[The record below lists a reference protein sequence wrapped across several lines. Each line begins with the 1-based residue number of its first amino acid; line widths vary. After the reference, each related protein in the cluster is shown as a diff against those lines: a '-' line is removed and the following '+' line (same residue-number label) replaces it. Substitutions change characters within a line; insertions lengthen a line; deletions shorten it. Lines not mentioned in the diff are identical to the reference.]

1 MQSERGQRDPRPRR
15 ERKACSAVRGGRGSQ
30 AMRRES
36 HEQDCKPGEAP
47 EGRGGQQQ
55 PALQKR
61 PLAEGGADR
70 EPAQGPFIQL
80 RVTGREPGPSR
91 CRRQKRSDSQAPRRK
106 GVQPDQHGNCREGKA
121 TLREGRTD
129 AESSDKRR
137 SGRGAERTRG
147 WPGEGRTE
155 ERKGGTGSQ
164 SPASVCAPDAS
175 RLQTRR
181 LPWEQA
187 GSTTRAGTGCGL
199 R

>member
-1 MQSERGQRDPRPRR
+1 
-15 ERKACSAVRGGRGSQ
+15 
-30 AMRRES
+30 MRRES

-47 EGRGGQQQ
+47 EGRGGRQQ

-155 ERKGGTGSQ
+155 ERKGGTGRVRAQ
-164 SPASVCAPDAS
+164 PACVRPTPPGS
-175 RLQTRR
+175 R
-181 LPWEQA
+181 PA
-187 GSTTRAGTGCGL
+187 GSPGNKRAARRGRARAVGSAELLTDL
-199 R
+199 TAVW